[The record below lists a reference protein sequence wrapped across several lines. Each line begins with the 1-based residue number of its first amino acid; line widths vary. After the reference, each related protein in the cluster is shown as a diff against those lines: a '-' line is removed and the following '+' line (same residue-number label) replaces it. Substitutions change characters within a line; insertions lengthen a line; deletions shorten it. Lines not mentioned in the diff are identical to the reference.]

1 MSIQGTLDDG
11 TGSQVRIKKLY
22 NRTCRDFNNNRY
34 TYVIQNDSTASIMVL
49 TAI

>member
-1 MSIQGTLDDG
+1 MSIPGTINGSGG
-11 TGSQVRIKKLY
+11 TQVFIKKLF
-22 NRTCRDFNNNRY
+22 NRTCVDFNNNRY